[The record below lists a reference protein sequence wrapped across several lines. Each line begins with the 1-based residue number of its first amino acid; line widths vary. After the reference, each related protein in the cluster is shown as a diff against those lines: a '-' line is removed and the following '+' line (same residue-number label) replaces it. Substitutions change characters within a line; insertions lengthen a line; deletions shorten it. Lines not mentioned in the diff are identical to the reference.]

1 MSIAKRKLTALS
13 ATACLVLA
21 GLQAASALPA
31 EDSNGRDRLTKA
43 TTVVLDFR
51 DQPISEVVK
60 AIGERSGKRVSDRA
74 TMTKGFVGVR
84 NDDWRDRPV
93 TIEAPQAVPFWEAI
107 DRLAEEGQVRYRLGS
122 RGDHPGPDSTVVVFE
137 GPGDAPSLARYAGPF
152 RVGLLSVHEHRE
164 VVFVRGP
171 WVQVFPSGDSVATDA
186 TGLGAAPLDGGPLYA
201 ELQVAA
207 EPNLICRRNGPLTG
221 LEAADEQGRSLL
233 APALENSKRS
243 FAAFAAFPVGTAPV
257 LRVPLRRLDGPSKSI
272 ARLRGAIPVDVAVLK
287 TEPALV
293 IPLKDAEGKT
303 FRGGGALFTVKLA
316 RSETDGV
323 VRLAFEG
330 KLEGVVEP
338 VLRTSRMT
346 TLVSFQYRVVDAQG
360 APVHF
365 GSSGRGGGPR
375 GDFSLTFVYDPRTS
389 QGSGPPAE
397 FRFYDLDRTTWEV
410 PFEFRDIPLP

>member
-21 GLQAASALPA
+21 GLQAAPALPA
-31 EDSNGRDRLTKA
+31 ADSNGHDRLTKA

-51 DQPISEVVK
+51 DQPVSEVIK

-74 TMTKGFVGVR
+74 TPAKGFVGVR

-93 TIEAPQAVPFWEAI
+93 TIEAPRAVPFWEAI
-107 DRLAEEGQVRYRLGS
+107 DRLAEEGHVRYRLASGGDPTGS
-122 RGDHPGPDSTVVVFE
+122 DTTVVVFE

-164 VVFVRGP
+164 VVFIRGP

-186 TGLGAAPLDGGPLYA
+186 AGLGAAPLDGGPLYA
-201 ELQVAA
+201 ELQMAA
-207 EPNLICRRNGPLTG
+207 EPGLICRRNGPLTG
-221 LEAADEQGRSLL
+221 LEAVDEQGRSLL
-233 APALENSKRS
+233 ARALENSKHS
-243 FAAFAAFPVGTAPV
+243 FAAFEVFAAGTSPA

-303 FRGGGALFTVKLA
+303 FRGGGASFTVKVA
-316 RSETDGV
+316 RSEANGV
-323 VRLAFEG
+323 MRLAFEG
-330 KLEGVVEP
+330 ELEGVVEP
-338 VLRTSRMT
+338 VLRSSRIT
-346 TLVSFQYRVVDAQG
+346 TLVNFQYRVVDAQG

-365 GSSGRGGGPR
+365 GSSSRGGGPR
-375 GDFSLTFVYDPRTS
+375 GDFSLTFVYDPTNSRGT
-389 QGSGPPAE
+389 GPPAE

-410 PFEFRDIPLP
+410 PFEFRDLPLP